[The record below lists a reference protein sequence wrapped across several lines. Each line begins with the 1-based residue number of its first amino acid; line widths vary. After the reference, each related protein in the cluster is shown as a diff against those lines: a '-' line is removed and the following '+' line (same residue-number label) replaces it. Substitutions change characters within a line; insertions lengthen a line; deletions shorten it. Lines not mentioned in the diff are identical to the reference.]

1 MEIILATKNRGKIR
15 EILKAFVG
23 LDYDFTSLFE
33 YPDIPEVEESGN
45 SYQENAFIKASNVT
59 KSTGKIA
66 LADDSG
72 LEVEELGWG
81 PGIYSARYISERA
94 GDVARNEK
102 ILKLLKDLPREKRR
116 ARFCCSI
123 AITISEGK
131 AYFAHGQCYGYIA
144 ETVRGQNGFGYD
156 PIFFIPEVG
165 KTFGELDEAVKNT
178 ISHRGKALMQARTIL
193 EDLRTELD
201 PDNRGNRF

>member
-1 MEIILATKNRGKIR
+1 MEVILATKNRGKIR
-15 EILKAFVG
+15 EILNAFLG
-23 LDYDFTSLFE
+23 LDYHFTSLFE

-59 KSTGKIA
+59 KFTGKIA

-81 PGIYSARYISERA
+81 PGIYSARYISEKA

-102 ILKLLKDLPREKRR
+102 ILTLLKDLPREKRR
-116 ARFCCSI
+116 ARFCGSI
-123 AITISEGK
+123 AITMIAGK

-144 ETVRGQNGFGYD
+144 GTAKGQHGFGYD
-156 PIFFIPEVG
+156 PIFRMPEFD
-165 KTFGELDEAVKNT
+165 KTFGELEEAVKNT
-178 ISHRGKALMQARTIL
+178 ISHRGKALIQARHIL
-193 EDLRTELD
+193 QDLRMNLGVVK
-201 PDNRGNRF
+201 R